1 MTPEP
6 LALDRMFHALSDR
19 SRRGMVDRLGLGP
32 ASVSE
37 LAEPF
42 AITLPTAM
50 KHLHVLEESG
60 LVHSEKSGR
69 TRTYRLRQEALADG
83 HLGRRIGREALGKS
97 CGDKQDTHQPGAD
110 RTIWRGQQPAEE
122 ILPVIAAG
130 CPGDN
135 GI

>member
-69 TRTYRLRQEALADG
+69 IRTYRLRQEALA
-83 HLGRRIGREALGKS
+83 ALE
-97 CGDKQDTHQPGAD
+97 D
-110 RTIWRGQQPAEE
+110 W
-122 ILPVIAAG
+122 IAARRAG
-130 CPGDN
+130 WSAAFDRLDQFLETETESLSDEQPVR
-135 GI
+135 